1 MSILITLALF
11 TVGLAFAVAADGEAV
26 TPGDYTV
33 YADTACTEA
42 VAAYDDFVTALENA
56 TAGQCVVATTAPETL
71 REPEKNIAD
80 GIYVKFGTG
89 VEIDTQNTP
98 YVFTEVAD
106 ADYLSVDVLEYE
118 VTVDG
123 AAKIYVD
130 ADDETNGNLQTIVNM
145 GTSVTISLMQDANAY
160 SLNGKNNLCAIE
172 SSQTINI
179 DVNGYTINL
188 DKLSYT
194 SGKFTVSGK
203 FYVYSSRVGGVID
216 CADGNTF
223 ARANGTFGDGVIQ
236 FGNEGD
242 KLEDGLL
249 TVFADQVLT
258 GQDTAT
264 VSSTS
269 GAFSAYGVSFVN
281 NDIGN
286 AVMFSTYTRMT
297 FTFENCSIFID
308 REGTSRVL
316 GTANGRPKID
326 NVATLQPTG
335 ALNATFT
342 NCKIAATKAGVATS
356 VLYEVRNRTGN
367 TDFGNIVFDNCDIIG
382 SIVPADDTSDFDFDN
397 NTRATVT
404 LKNGTRVSDIAEA
417 YSSENVVFEGDVI
430 ISDYTTEDFA
440 YNTLTGTA
448 TYSATYK
455 YVVDDK
461 ETADPALT
469 AAFTIALPDEKT
481 IYAFDANTLD
491 DEITNLPCDGAL
503 ITLLSNVTF
512 NSADGSGSNIMTVSK
527 SVKINLN
534 GKTIGST
541 SDAKARFF
549 YIAASDITIDIY
561 SNAKGA
567 RISPLYSS
575 GSSSYMFFYEKDG
588 GVTINLGKEEQKASF
603 GTSPLDYMNTACAVL
618 LDARAAKGKASGT
631 VNFNIHGGSHMA
643 TKSLT
648 DAEYISARHRV
659 NLNINYASFLN
670 NTAQKYMTT
679 DAVNYDLI
687 LNANITG
694 SRFTHSYSSSKG
706 YFFKELGADSSV
718 VFDNCILMTESLNTS
733 SSSQR
738 AGKIYL
744 RNNTIIKISE
754 DTNPIYTLVEE
765 ADQIKVAYSIKHTN
779 YCFKQNATQKSSYS
793 MTPTHIYVNAKDA
806 PDFSGV
812 KVNLTAN
819 NGFFVNFYVPQERN
833 FTMPVD
839 ASSTVTRN
847 DVTYDV
853 YTVGLTP
860 GSVDA
865 AAFNISFTLKTD
877 STFTGSDAT
886 KAANKIVSTPLSVSL
901 LNYFKAVLA
910 SETQTEEAKTL
921 VVNAV
926 NYCNAV
932 YNYVNGEGYEA
943 YTTILTENAER
954 VIPADAAP
962 VEVNA
967 KEQGAFS
974 TVQFIIGEGNVPM
987 FAFTKVGEGAVSIKF
1002 TNIYGEADEIEC
1014 EVVTVKE
1021 TDYYAVKN
1029 MPVYEMVGAF
1039 VVCVDGAEVGNYS
1052 IANYINDTNNE
1063 IVTALYGY
1071 GVAVKNW
1078 KIED

>member
-1 MSILITLALF
+1 M
-11 TVGLAFAVAADGEAV
+11 
-26 TPGDYTV
+26 
-33 YADTACTEA
+33 
-42 VAAYDDFVTALENA
+42 
-56 TAGQCVVATTAPETL
+56 
-71 REPEKNIAD
+71 
-80 GIYVKFGTG
+80 
-89 VEIDTQNTP
+89 
-98 YVFTEVAD
+98 
-106 ADYLSVDVLEYE
+106 
-118 VTVDG
+118 
-123 AAKIYVD
+123 
-130 ADDETNGNLQTIVNM
+130 
-145 GTSVTISLMQDANAY
+145 
-160 SLNGKNNLCAIE
+160 
-172 SSQTINI
+172 
-179 DVNGYTINL
+179 
-188 DKLSYT
+188 
-194 SGKFTVSGK
+194 
-203 FYVYSSRVGGVID
+203 
-216 CADGNTF
+216 
-223 ARANGTFGDGVIQ
+223 
-236 FGNEGD
+236 
-242 KLEDGLL
+242 
-249 TVFADQVLT
+249 
-258 GQDTAT
+258 
-264 VSSTS
+264 
-269 GAFSAYGVSFVN
+269 
-281 NDIGN
+281 
-286 AVMFSTYTRMT
+286 
-297 FTFENCSIFID
+297 
-308 REGTSRVL
+308 
-316 GTANGRPKID
+316 
-326 NVATLQPTG
+326 
-335 ALNATFT
+335 
-342 NCKIAATKAGVATS
+342 
-356 VLYEVRNRTGN
+356 
-367 TDFGNIVFDNCDIIG
+367 
-382 SIVPADDTSDFDFDN
+382 
-397 NTRATVT
+397 
-404 LKNGTRVSDIAEA
+404 
-417 YSSENVVFEGDVI
+417 
-430 ISDYTTEDFA
+430 
-440 YNTLTGTA
+440 TGTA

-901 LNYFKAVLA
+901 LNYFNAILA
-910 SETQTEEAKTL
+910 GEDDEAKTL

-932 YNYVNGEGYEA
+932 YNYVNGESYGDYA
-943 YTTILTENAER
+943 AILETNADR
-954 VIPADAAP
+954 VIENTSSS
-962 VEVNA
+962 VTVNS
-967 KEQGAFS
+967 KTQGAFS
-974 TVQFIIGEGNVPM
+974 TVQFIIGKGYVPM
-987 FAFTKVGEGAVSIKF
+987 FAFTKVGNGEVTVKF
-1002 TNIYGEADEIEC
+1002 KNIYGANVEIKC
-1014 EVVTVKE
+1014 EEETVNGTNYYVVE
-1021 TDYYAVKN
+1021 E

-1052 IANYINDTNNE
+1052 IANYAEATTDEGAKAIAD
-1063 IVTALYGY
+1063 ALYGY